1 MRPVET
7 VRIGNDPSD
16 MTGRVL
22 ALPAQMRE
30 AWRLAAGGPPLV
42 PRTAPL
48 RCWVVGMGGSAIGGE
63 FVRAMAESAGR
74 IPVDVV
80 RGYEMPAS
88 AGPDGLAFFVSYSGN
103 TEETLSAWDEA
114 ARKGVP
120 RAAVTSGGALA
131 ERARADRVPLL
142 EIPGG
147 SPPRAALG
155 WTCVPVM
162 HALGTA
168 GLLPV
173 DGVAL
178 EEAAR
183 AAEHA
188 LERFGPNG
196 KDSRTAAAWA
206 ERAAHG
212 WPVIYAAERPHGAT
226 ARRWTGQMN
235 ENGKTL
241 AHAALLPE
249 QNHNE
254 IVPWERDSGATRV
267 AEVAILDD
275 PAVHVRVRRR
285 LDLVAEACARAG
297 RPAVRFPAGGTGL
310 LARLFSLAALG
321 DLTSLYVA
329 AAAGEDPTPVPAIDR
344 LKAELA

>member
-1 MRPVET
+1 MSPAET

-22 ALPAQMRE
+22 ALPAQLRE
-30 AWRLAAGGPPLV
+30 AWRLAAAGPSLLP
-42 PRTAPL
+42 PTAPN

-63 FVRAMAESAGR
+63 FVRAVAESAGR
-74 IPVDVV
+74 VPVDVV
-80 RGYEMPAS
+80 RGYEMPAP
-88 AGPDGLAFFVSYSGN
+88 AGPEGFAFFVSYSGN

-114 ARKGVP
+114 ARRGVP

-131 ERARADRVPLL
+131 ERARADGVPMLA
-142 EIPGG
+142 IPGG

-155 WTCVPVM
+155 WTCVPVL
-162 HALGTA
+162 HALGAA

-173 DGVAL
+173 DGAAL

-183 AAEHA
+183 AVEAT
-188 LERFGPNG
+188 LERFGPG
-196 KDSRTAAAWA
+196 GPQAAAAVAWA
-206 ERAAHG
+206 DRAAHA
-212 WPVIYAAERPHGAT
+212 WPVVYAAERPHGAT
-226 ARRWTGQMN
+226 ARRWTGQLN

-254 IVPWERDSGATRV
+254 IVPWERDAVATRA

-275 PAVHVRVRRR
+275 PSVHPRVRRR
-285 LDLVAEACARAG
+285 LDLVADACARRG
-297 RPAVRFPAGGTGL
+297 RPAVRFPAAGSGL

-321 DLTSLYVA
+321 DLVSLYVA
-329 AAAGEDPTPVPAIDR
+329 AAAGEDPTPVAAIDR
-344 LKAELA
+344 LKSELA